1 MARTEKARLRS
12 PIGEV
17 GSFVAA
23 SGTRTAGL
31 PVAVNDLLVYP
42 LETTS
47 SAAGVVAYEI
57 PKVEVDKYPGQT
69 WATGE
74 RVYFLSSS
82 GTGQNTFTTNGR
94 DGVETPVGFVVELAV
109 ASDSTGLIH
118 FVGYQIPTLAL
129 DQNPS
134 A

>member
-1 MARTEKARLRS
+1 MARTEYAKLRS
-12 PIGEV
+12 PIGEC
-17 GSFVAA
+17 GTFVAA
-23 SGTRTAGL
+23 SGTRTAGT
-31 PVAVNDLLVYP
+31 PVAVGDLLVYP

-47 SAAGVVAYEI
+47 SATGVVAYEI
-57 PKVEVDKYPGQT
+57 PKLEAAKYPGQS

-94 DGVETPVGFVVELAV
+94 DGVETPVGFVVELAA
-109 ASDSTGLIH
+109 ASASTGLIH
-118 FVGYQIPTLAL
+118 FIGYQVPTLAL